1 MTDESFD
8 LRSRIAL
15 RPAEA
20 AKALGVSDRTLRSML
35 PHLPHFREG
44 GVVLI
49 PVEGLRRWADERA
62 QCEKTRIE
70 RLTDEIRGSFE

>member
-1 MTDESFD
+1 
-8 LRSRIAL
+8 
-15 RPAEA
+15 
-20 AKALGVSDRTLRSML
+20 ML

-62 QCEKTRIE
+62 VRDKTRVE
-70 RLTDEIRGSFE
+70 RLANEIRRSFE